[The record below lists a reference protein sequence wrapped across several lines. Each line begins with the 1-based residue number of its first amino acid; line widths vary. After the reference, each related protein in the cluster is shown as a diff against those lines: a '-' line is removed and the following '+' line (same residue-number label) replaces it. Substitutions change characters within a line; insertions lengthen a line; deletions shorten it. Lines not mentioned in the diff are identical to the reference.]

1 MKNLN
6 LIFCIGMF
14 CLTAACSS
22 KVDQGTEASDA
33 KSQPETPVEQ
43 AKQEIPAVCIWK
55 EIGVRETPQEKGK
68 YITSI
73 YLGEKVTAMGDTASE
88 VVGTRK
94 YLYERIRLI
103 DGKEGW
109 VRSDFVAVDAVPAA
123 MLKEATIYKRPDI
136 MTSSG
141 KSFNQMDFVAV
152 RNGSSSGEWSEVIGK
167 RMGDTWFT
175 SGWVRS
181 ENLTTQPT
189 DVAFSVFYVKAMEL
203 DDEDK
208 RDEAIQQLLRNTDLS
223 SSSFYTAVLSEHGGE
238 GEEEYYEEAEDY

>member
-1 MKNLN
+1 
-6 LIFCIGMF
+6 
-14 CLTAACSS
+14 
-22 KVDQGTEASDA
+22 
-33 KSQPETPVEQ
+33 
-43 AKQEIPAVCIWK
+43 K

-223 SSSFYTAVLSEHGGE
+223 SSSFYTA
-238 GEEEYYEEAEDY
+238 